1 MDCGWTNTG
10 CGSFALAACR
20 RAPSCSSAT
29 SSTHV
34 LPVPHCTAST
44 NSKSALGCL
53 APTHSR
59 RTRASSWPRIV
70 FSAQSCGR
78 AEGECSAAMPAW
90 SGHQGGREMAARL
103 KRALLERRRRCN
115 TSHAGS
121 NICSWRSLLLSSPGL
136 RARAML
142 FACCGLQ
149 RRLRVVA
156 PVAIQYVARS
166 NHQ

>member
-1 MDCGWTNTG
+1 MDKKYRIIQILLDCGWTNTG

-53 APTHSR
+53 SPTHSR
-59 RTRASSWPRIV
+59 RTRASSWGRIV
-70 FSAQSCGR
+70 FSAQPCGR
-78 AEGECSAAMPAW
+78 AEGASAPRPCRHGVDIKEAVK
-90 SGHQGGREMAARL
+90 MAARL

-121 NICSWRSLLLSSPGL
+121 KICSWRSLLLSSPGL
-136 RARAML
+136 S
-142 FACCGLQ
+142 
-149 RRLRVVA
+149 V
-156 PVAIQYVARS
+156 
-166 NHQ
+166 